1 MFALLGVLVFETAG
15 LTCFDAMAGDAKA
28 RDWLARWLLGVE
40 TRLLTTLAAEESGPT
55 QEALAE
61 DEIALQEQKLDVK
74 RRVADRSI
82 ELSELVG

>member
-1 MFALLGVLVFETAG
+1 
-15 LTCFDAMAGDAKA
+15 MAGDAKA
-28 RDWLARWLLGVE
+28 RHWLAKRLLGVE

-55 QEALAE
+55 QDALAE
-61 DEIALQEQKLDVK
+61 DEIAFQERKLDVK